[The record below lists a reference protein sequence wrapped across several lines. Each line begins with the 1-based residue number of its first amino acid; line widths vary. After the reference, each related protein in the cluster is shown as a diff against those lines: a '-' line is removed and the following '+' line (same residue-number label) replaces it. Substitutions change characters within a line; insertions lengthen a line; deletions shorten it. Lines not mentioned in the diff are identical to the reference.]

1 MNFAAMLREIVDG
14 CGGGIGA
21 ALMGNDGIAI
31 EQVTATHPPESP
43 LSDDIATAGTEF
55 GRILEEI
62 RKAADAVAGGAVLET
77 TIVLSRVVHAVIHV
91 TSNRLAHRTPM
102 FLMGAI
108 ALALIWII
116 IAGRIM
122 AFQPLS

>member
-31 EQVTATHPPESP
+31 EQVMATGPPDSP
-43 LSDDIATAGTEF
+43 LADDVATAGTEF

-62 RKAADAVAGGAVLET
+62 RKAADAVAGGAVLEA
-77 TIVLSRVVHAVIHV
+77 TIVLSRVVLVFRSV
-91 TSNRLAHRTPM
+91 DEET
-102 FLMGAI
+102 FV
-108 ALALIWII
+108 ALALSPDGNLGKARYLI
-116 IAGRIM
+116 RR
-122 AFQPLS
+122 QLSALRQAL